1 MKHVS
6 LRPNH
11 LYLLF
16 ATQSY
21 SLSAND
27 IGSSFNT
34 HASPFQR
41 PPTKYSVAI
50 TALLFCKTRPLLTS
64 KKLLGSSSF
73 SPEDWS
79 AFAPSADWT
88 GVNFKRSLGTRC
100 ASQVIEPA
108 HRRHMPS

>member
-27 IGSSFNT
+27 IGKSFNT
-34 HASPFQR
+34 HASPFQKL
-41 PPTKYSVAI
+41 PTKYSVAI
-50 TALLFCKTRPLLTS
+50 TALLFCKTRPLLRS
-64 KKLLGSSSF
+64 KKLLGSSAF
-73 SPEDWS
+73 NPADWS

-88 GVNFKRSLGTRC
+88 GKKLKQSFGTRC
-100 ASQVIEPA
+100 ASQAIEPL
-108 HRRHMPS
+108 HRWHMPS